1 MSGVHFPEDVTD
13 AAKGA
18 ERKRSGFGEA
28 DLTPNTR
35 ALGKEGG
42 TITGT
47 LHTPSS
53 KSWLGIR
60 DQCSRAGG
68 QEIPNS
74 SESPLQL
81 SRRKGHQV
89 KVERKGPLVAP
100 QLDKP
105 FVYLQPHK
113 WAVDI
118 LRVSSTGRH
127 LGDRW
132 TQSSSDCALPSS
144 RFPHQ
149 VNSCPGEKTRY
160 GQSVWEPLG

>member
-1 MSGVHFPEDVTD
+1 MQQKGLRGREAASG
-13 AAKGA
+13 
-18 ERKRSGFGEA
+18 R
-28 DLTPNTR
+28 LTWLPNTR

-60 DQCSRAGG
+60 DQCSGAGG

-81 SRRKGHQV
+81 SRRKGYQV

-127 LGDRW
+127 LGDQW